1 MARRLQMSAFGFGV
15 LLLGSAYLHAGTVTL
30 TNPGF
35 ETGDVSGWTVTDTGQ
50 VIAIGATSVTTATG
64 PVWNIYPAGSY
75 MAQIVGSSTA
85 ASDLDTFFG
94 LAAGT
99 IESNIPS
106 VTAGD
111 GILQTVTGNAGD
123 VFAMYWSLVET
134 DYPPFNDTVFAV
146 VNQGS
151 TNVLYQ
157 NLGCLTGGCPN
168 VVGEG
173 GTQPW
178 TLFTYTLPTS
188 GTYTFGFGAVNTED
202 DEVPPYLF
210 LDNAAGGFVNTAA
223 APEPSTYGLLGTGL
237 LGLFAVVRRKK
248 SA

>member
-1 MARRLQMSAFGFGV
+1 MVRRLQMIAVGLGA
-15 LLLGSAYLHAGTVTL
+15 LLLGSSHLLAGTVTV

-35 ETGDVSGWTVTDTGQ
+35 ETGDLSGWTITDSGQ
-50 VIAIGATSVTTATG
+50 VTAIGATMVQTATG
-64 PVWNIYPAGSY
+64 PVWNIYPAGSF
-75 MAQIVGSSTA
+75 MAQIVGSSTTA
-85 ASDLDTFFG
+85 ANLDLFFG

-99 IESNIPS
+99 IETNIPS
-106 VTAGD
+106 VTSGD
-111 GILQTVTGNAGD
+111 GVVQTVTGNAGD
-123 VFAMYWSLVET
+123 VFTMYWSLVET

-178 TLFTYTLPTS
+178 TLFTYTLPAT

-202 DEVPPYLF
+202 DAVPPYLF
-210 LDNAAGGFVNTAA
+210 LDNQAGGFVNTAA
-223 APEPSTYGLLGTGL
+223 TPEPSTYGLLGTGL
-237 LGLFAVVRRKK
+237 LGLFAAVRRKK